1 MTPRS
6 VKSISPLIKY
16 GKKYRSLFGYSKEE
30 SPVDFNMSSSASP
43 LPNEESDSPFMLW
56 PIELGKA
63 QSNTMQEV
71 QPIVNTIAT
80 SPIKIIEVTAVTK
93 VDTNESQVSSP
104 CDEPQLSLPIPIA
117 SPIMKVVNDTHKEKE
132 INTKNLI
139 TPFDKLTTTRTSS
152 SSPSSSSSSIKRGF
166 FLLIGVYILLLFSST
181 IRYHDT
187 FSVNW
192 NSLNPILES
201 ASLHEVHELMID
213 VNDEINKMSNQIHDL
228 IVYQLHT
235 SIDNNQN
242 IDNESINTIEIINI
256 KEENN
261 DKQKYLPINTINPD
275 WKDSSFESIFINFT

>member
-1 MTPRS
+1 LTPRS
-6 VKSISPLIKY
+6 VKSISPFIKY
-16 GKKYRSLFGYSKEE
+16 GKKYRSLFGYNKGE
-30 SPVDFNMSSSASP
+30 SPVESNISSSSP

-63 QSNTMQEV
+63 QSNMQEV
-71 QPIVNTIAT
+71 QTVPIVNTTAT

-104 CDEPQLSLPIPIA
+104 CDEPQVSLPIPIA
-117 SPIMKVVNDTHKEKE
+117 SPIMKVVNGTHKENE

-139 TPFDKLTTTRTSS
+139 TPFQKLTATTT
-152 SSPSSSSSSIKRGF
+152 SSSSSSINRGF
-166 FLLIGVYILLLFSST
+166 FILIGVYILLLFSST

-187 FSVNW
+187 VNVSW

-201 ASLHEVHELMID
+201 GSLHEVHELMID

-235 SIDNNQN
+235 STDDNQN
-242 IDNESINTIEIINI
+242 IDNESINIIENNT
-256 KEENN
+256 KEEIN
-261 DKQKYLPINTINPD
+261 DNEKVLPINTINPD
-275 WKDSSFESIFINFT
+275 WKDSSFESIFINFS

>member
-1 MTPRS
+1 LTPRS
-6 VKSISPLIKY
+6 VKSISPFIKY
-16 GKKYRSLFGYSKEE
+16 GKKYRSLFGYNKGE
-30 SPVDFNMSSSASP
+30 SPVESNISSSSP

-63 QSNTMQEV
+63 QSNMQEV
-71 QPIVNTIAT
+71 QTVPIVNTTAT

-104 CDEPQLSLPIPIA
+104 CDEPQVSLPIPIA
-117 SPIMKVVNDTHKEKE
+117 SPIMKVVNGTHKENE

-139 TPFDKLTTTRTSS
+139 TPFQKLTATTT
-152 SSPSSSSSSIKRGF
+152 SSSSSSINRGF
-166 FLLIGVYILLLFSST
+166 FILIGVYILLLFSST

-187 FSVNW
+187 VNVSW

-201 ASLHEVHELMID
+201 GSIKEVHELMID

-235 SIDNNQN
+235 STDDNQN
-242 IDNESINTIEIINI
+242 IDNESINIIENNT
-256 KEENN
+256 KEEIN
-261 DKQKYLPINTINPD
+261 DNEKVLPINTINPD
-275 WKDSSFESIFINFT
+275 WKDSSFESIFMNFS

>member
-6 VKSISPLIKY
+6 VKSISPFIKY

-30 SPVDFNMSSSASP
+30 SPVEFNISSSSSP

-56 PIELGKA
+56 PIELGNKA
-63 QSNTMQEV
+63 QSNVQEA
-71 QPIVNTIAT
+71 QTIPIVNTIAT
-80 SPIKIIEVTAVTK
+80 SPIKIIEVTAVTE

-139 TPFDKLTTTRTSS
+139 TPFDKLTATST
-152 SSPSSSSSSIKRGF
+152 SPSSSSSIKRGF
-166 FLLIGVYILLLFSST
+166 FILIVVYILLLFSST
-181 IRYHDT
+181 IRYHNT
-187 FSVNW
+187 FRVNW
-192 NSLNPILES
+192 SSLNPILES

-235 SIDNNQN
+235 SIDDNQN
-242 IDNESINTIEIINI
+242 IDNESTNIIEIINI
-256 KEENN
+256 KGQ
-261 DKQKYLPINTINPD
+261 DKQKKLPINTINPD
-275 WKDSSFESIFINFT
+275 WKESSFESIFINFS